1 MQGVPPPL
9 ARHCVRTL
17 AMIPGSSNA
26 ALCPMSEAVV
36 RAPWVIALIPLS
48 SAAFWVSSVRSVA
61 VRAFERCCST
71 NAAMIAGRSASPRTS
86 SVTFVP
92 RMQWSIAVANLDTI
106 ADSPDLVEAVL
117 RGCRRSYRYA
127 ADNRDEW
134 ADFGARYFGVP
145 RETMVDSI
153 AREFHDLHFDCAVD
167 LEGLNAVIS
176 LQRKLGAVSRPLRV
190 DEIVDFRFQH

>member
-1 MQGVPPPL
+1 LSCQSAIGEHAHVF
-9 ARHCVRTL
+9 
-17 AMIPGSSNA
+17 
-26 ALCPMSEAVV
+26 
-36 RAPWVIALIPLS
+36 RAWLGLN
-48 SAAFWVSSVRSVA
+48 SVD
-61 VRAFERCCST
+61 
-71 NAAMIAGRSASPRTS
+71 
-86 SVTFVP
+86 FVP